1 MFLKYQ
7 CTVCTETNAPLSH
20 VIPIFLLTWIVGS
33 FKYMA
38 IYIVSILYI
47 LLTVYLTHKFPDS
60 FGSRYISFLKRHSS
74 PEAFKKYCGNPLETL
89 KTIIKNPEF
98 INVVMKNG
106 FSKMINC
113 VGISLIFEDSGC
125 KFKAGQLYRYK
136 MEQYMN
142 NGQHPSGQPFT
153 FKPNGPSVLESL
165 VFGKNDRPGT

>member
-106 FSKMINC
+106 FGKIINC
-113 VGISLIFEDSGC
+113 VGVGLALEHSVHELGVT
-125 KFKAGQLYRYK
+125 QVYRYK
-136 MEQYMN
+136 TEQYMN
-142 NGQHPSGQPFT
+142 GGQHPSGQPFT
-153 FKPNGPSVLESL
+153 YKPNGPSVLESL
-165 VFGKNDRPGT
+165 FFGKDGRPGK